1 MIAFYF
7 VEPKFCRLHELVYFC
22 SKLIQSDMKNPMT
35 RVLASAAL
43 ALAALAIT
51 SCTGKKFHVSGEIA
65 DAKDSV
71 LYFENMSLDGPVT
84 VDSVKLG
91 ADGTFDFSGEAPQ
104 NPEFYRL
111 RIAGQ
116 IINIAIDSTENV
128 SVKASY
134 PGMAAQYDINGSEE
148 CSKIKELALK
158 QIDLQARAQ
167 AIAVNNNISE
177 QQANDSIEG
186 LINAYK
192 NDVKLNYIFKEPGKA
207 YAYFALFQAIG
218 NRLIFNPRQ
227 SKDDV
232 KVFAAV
238 ATSWDTY
245 YPNSER
251 GKNLHNIAIEGMKN
265 IRIVENE
272 QRGLQIDASKVQQT
286 GIIDIELLDNRG
298 VTRRLSDL
306 KGKTVMLMFHVF
318 ASDKSTEQIMHL
330 RSLYNKYHAQGFEI
344 YMVSLD
350 PDEHFWKEQTAA
362 LPWINVRDA
371 NGVNSQT
378 VRLYNVQQL
387 PAYYLIDKTNTLKAR
402 DSQIKDLEQAINNL
416 L

>member
-1 MIAFYF
+1 M
-7 VEPKFCRLHELVYFC
+7 LV
-22 SKLIQSDMKNPMT
+22 
-35 RVLASAAL
+35 SAAL
-43 ALAALAIT
+43 VLAALAIT
-51 SCTGKKFHVSGEIA
+51 SCTGKKFNVSGEIA
-65 DAKDSV
+65 GAKDSM
-71 LYFENMSLDGPVT
+71 LYFENMSLDGPVA
-84 VDSVKLG
+84 VDSVKLS
-91 ADGTFDFSGEAPQ
+91 ADGSFSFSQDAPS

-116 IINIAIDSTENV
+116 IIFHAAATTENIT
-128 SVKASY
+128 VKATY
-134 PGMAAQYDINGSEE
+134 PGMASQYEVKGSEE

-158 QIDLQARAQ
+158 QMDLQARVQ
-167 AIAVNNNISE
+167 AVAMNNHLTE

-192 NDVKLNYIFKEPGKA
+192 TDVKLNYIIKAPGKA
-207 YAYFALFQAIG
+207 SSYFALFQAIG
-218 NRLIFNPRQ
+218 SRLIFNPRQ
-227 SKDDV
+227 NKDDI
-232 KVFAAV
+232 KMFAAV

-251 GKNLHNIAIEGMKN
+251 GKNLHNIAIEGMKTV
-265 IRIVENE
+265 RIVENE
-272 QRGLQIDASKVQQT
+272 QREMQIDASKVQQT
-286 GIIDIELLDNRG
+286 GIIDMALQDNHG

-306 KGKTVMLMFHVF
+306 KGKAVMLMFHVF

-371 NGVNSQT
+371 DGVNSQN

-402 DSQIKDLEQAINNL
+402 DSQIKNLDEAIANL

>member
-1 MIAFYF
+1 MRKKI
-7 VEPKFCRLHELVYFC
+7 
-22 SKLIQSDMKNPMT
+22 S

-65 DAKDSV
+65 NAKDSV
-71 LYFENMSLDGPVT
+71 LYFENMSLDGPVA

-91 ADGTFDFSGEAPQ
+91 EDGSFSFSEDAPQ

-116 IINIAIDSTENV
+116 IINIAVDSTENI

-134 PGMAAQYDINGSEE
+134 PGMAAQYEVKGSTE
-148 CSKIKELALK
+148 CDKIKELALK

-167 AIAVNNNISE
+167 AVAMNRSLGE

-186 LINAYK
+186 MINAYK
-192 NDVKLNYIFKEPGKA
+192 DDVKRNYIFKEPGKA

-218 NRLIFNPRQ
+218 SRLIFNPRQ
-227 SKDDV
+227 SKDDI

-251 GKNLHNIAIEGMKN
+251 GKNLHNIAIEGLKTV
-265 IRIVENE
+265 RIVENE
-272 QRGLQIDASKVQQT
+272 QRELQIDASKVQQT
-286 GIIDIELLDNRG
+286 GIIDMALQDNHG

-306 KGKTVMLMFHVF
+306 KGKAVMLMFHVF

-371 NGVNSQT
+371 DGVNSQN

-387 PAYYLIDKTNTLKAR
+387 PSYFLIDKTNTLKAR
-402 DSQIKDLEQAINNL
+402 DSQVKDLEAAIAAL

>member
-1 MIAFYF
+1 
-7 VEPKFCRLHELVYFC
+7 
-22 SKLIQSDMKNPMT
+22 MKRNIS
-35 RVLASAAL
+35 RVLAFAAL
-43 ALAALAIT
+43 TLAAIAIT

-65 DAKDSV
+65 NAKDSV

-91 ADGTFDFSGEAPQ
+91 SDGSFDFSQEAPQ
-104 NPEFYRL
+104 SPEFYRL

-116 IINIAIDSTENV
+116 IINIAVDSTENI
-128 SVKASY
+128 SVKATY
-134 PGMAAQYDINGSEE
+134 PNMASQYEVTGSEE

-158 QIDLQARAQ
+158 QMDLQARV
-167 AIAVNNNISE
+167 IAVANNNYLTE
-177 QQANDSIEG
+177 QQSNDSIEG
-186 LINAYK
+186 MINRYK
-192 NDVKLNYIFKEPGKA
+192 QDVKLNYIIKNPAKA
-207 YAYFALFQAIG
+207 SSYFALFQAIG
-218 NRLIFNPRQ
+218 NRLLFNPRQ
-227 SKDDV
+227 SKDDI
-232 KVFAAV
+232 KMFAAV

-251 GKNLHNIAIEGMKN
+251 GKNLHNIAIEGMKTV
-265 IRIVENE
+265 RIVENE
-272 QRGLQIDASKVQQT
+272 QRGLQIEASKVQQT
-286 GIIDIELLDNRG
+286 GIIDIALQDNRG

-306 KGKTVMLMFHVF
+306 NGKVVMLMFHVF
-318 ASDKSTEQIMHL
+318 ASDHSTEQIMRL

-371 NGVNSQT
+371 NGVNSQNL
-378 VRLYNVQQL
+378 RLYNVQQL
-387 PAYYLIDKTNTLKAR
+387 PAYYLIDRTNTLKAR
-402 DSQIKDLEQAINNL
+402 DSQIKNLDEAIANL

>member
-1 MIAFYF
+1 
-7 VEPKFCRLHELVYFC
+7 
-22 SKLIQSDMKNPMT
+22 MKRNIS
-35 RVLASAAL
+35 RVLVSAAL
-43 ALAALAIT
+43 VLAALAIT
-51 SCTGKKFHVSGEIA
+51 SCNGKKFNVSGEIA
-65 DAKDSV
+65 GAKDSM
-71 LYFENMSLDGPVT
+71 LYFENMSLDGPVA
-84 VDSVKLG
+84 VDSVKLS
-91 ADGTFDFSGEAPQ
+91 ADGSFSFSQDAPS

-116 IINIAIDSTENV
+116 IINLAVDSTENIT
-128 SVKASY
+128 VKATY
-134 PGMAAQYDINGSEE
+134 PGMASQYEVKGSEE

-158 QIDLQARAQ
+158 QMDLQARVQ
-167 AIAVNNNISE
+167 AVAMNNHFTE

-192 NDVKLNYIFKEPGKA
+192 TDVKLNYIIKAPGKA
-207 YAYFALFQAIG
+207 SSYFALFQAIG
-218 NRLIFNPRQ
+218 SRLIFNPRQ
-227 SKDDV
+227 NKDDI
-232 KVFAAV
+232 KMFAAV

-251 GKNLHNIAIEGMKN
+251 GKNLHNIAIEGMKTV
-265 IRIVENE
+265 RIVENE
-272 QRGLQIDASKVQQT
+272 QREMQIDASKVQQT
-286 GIIDIELLDNRG
+286 GIIDMALQDNHG

-306 KGKTVMLMFHVF
+306 KGKAVMLMFHVF

-371 NGVNSQT
+371 DGVNSQN

-402 DSQIKDLEQAINNL
+402 DSQIKNLDEAIANL

>member
-1 MIAFYF
+1 
-7 VEPKFCRLHELVYFC
+7 
-22 SKLIQSDMKNPMT
+22 MT

-43 ALAALAIT
+43 TLAALAIT

-91 ADGTFDFSGEAPQ
+91 ANGTFDFSEDAPQ

-134 PGMAAQYDINGSEE
+134 PGMASQYDIKGSEE

-167 AIAVNNNISE
+167 AIAANSSLSE
-177 QQANDSIEG
+177 QQASDSIEG
-186 LINAYK
+186 IISAYK
-192 NDVKLNYIFKEPGKA
+192 DDVKLNYIFKEPGKA

-286 GIIDIELLDNRG
+286 GIIDMALLDNHG

-318 ASDKSTEQIMHL
+318 ASEKSTEQIMRL

-371 NGVNSQT
+371 NGVNSQY

>member
-1 MIAFYF
+1 MLAFA
-7 VEPKFCRLHELVYFC
+7 
-22 SKLIQSDMKNPMT
+22 
-35 RVLASAAL
+35 VLT
-43 ALAALAIT
+43 LAAIAIT

-65 DAKDSV
+65 NAKDSV

-91 ADGTFDFSGEAPQ
+91 SDGSFDFSQEAPQ
-104 NPEFYRL
+104 SPEFYRL

-116 IINIAIDSTENV
+116 IINIAVDSTENI
-128 SVKASY
+128 SVKATY
-134 PGMAAQYDINGSEE
+134 PNMASQYEVTGSEE

-158 QIDLQARAQ
+158 QMDLQARVF
-167 AIAVNNNISE
+167 AVANNNYLTE

-186 LINAYK
+186 MINRYK
-192 NDVKLNYIFKEPGKA
+192 QDVKLNYIIKNPAKA
-207 YAYFALFQAIG
+207 SSYFALFQAIG
-218 NRLIFNPRQ
+218 NRLLFNPRQ
-227 SKDDV
+227 NKDDI
-232 KVFAAV
+232 KMFAAV

-251 GKNLHNIAIEGMKN
+251 GKNLHNIAIEGMRTV
-265 IRIVENE
+265 RIVENE
-272 QRGLQIDASKVQQT
+272 QRGLQIEASKVQQT
-286 GIIDIELLDNRG
+286 GIIDIALQDNRG

-306 KGKTVMLMFHVF
+306 NGKVVMLMFHVF
-318 ASDKSTEQIMHL
+318 ASDHSTEQIMRL

-371 NGVNSQT
+371 NGVNSQNL
-378 VRLYNVQQL
+378 RLYNVQQL
-387 PAYYLIDKTNTLKAR
+387 PAYYLIDRTNTLKAR
-402 DSQIKDLEQAINNL
+402 DSQIKNLDEAIANL

>member
-1 MIAFYF
+1 M
-7 VEPKFCRLHELVYFC
+7 R
-22 SKLIQSDMKNPMT
+22 KNIS
-35 RVLASAAL
+35 RVLASATL

-65 DAKDSV
+65 NAKDSV

-91 ADGTFDFSGEAPQ
+91 EDGSFSFSEDAPQ

-116 IINIAIDSTENV
+116 IINIAVDSTENI

-134 PGMAAQYDINGSEE
+134 PGMAAQYEVKGSTE
-148 CSKIKELALK
+148 CDKIKELALK

-167 AIAVNNNISE
+167 AVAMNRSLGE

-186 LINAYK
+186 MINAYK
-192 NDVKLNYIFKEPGKA
+192 DDVKRNYIFKEPGKA

-218 NRLIFNPRQ
+218 SRLIFNPRQ
-227 SKDDV
+227 SKDDI

-251 GKNLHNIAIEGMKN
+251 GKNLHNIAIEGLKTV
-265 IRIVENE
+265 RIVENE
-272 QRGLQIDASKVQQT
+272 QRELQIDASKVQQT
-286 GIIDIELLDNRG
+286 GIIDMALQDNHG

-306 KGKTVMLMFHVF
+306 KGKAVMLMFHVF

-371 NGVNSQT
+371 DGVNSQN

-387 PAYYLIDKTNTLKAR
+387 PSYFLIDKTNTLKAR
-402 DSQIKDLEQAINNL
+402 DSQVKDLDAAIAAL

>member
-1 MIAFYF
+1 
-7 VEPKFCRLHELVYFC
+7 
-22 SKLIQSDMKNPMT
+22 MT

-43 ALAALAIT
+43 TLAALAIT

-91 ADGTFDFSGEAPQ
+91 ADGNFDFSEDAPQ

-134 PGMAAQYDINGSEE
+134 PGMASQYDIKGSEE

-167 AIAVNNNISE
+167 AIAANSSLSE
-177 QQANDSIEG
+177 QQASDSIEG
-186 LINAYK
+186 IISAYK
-192 NDVKLNYIFKEPGKA
+192 DDVKLNYIFKEPGKA

-286 GIIDIELLDNRG
+286 GIIDMALLDNHG

-318 ASDKSTEQIMHL
+318 ASEKSTEQIMRL

-371 NGVNSQT
+371 NGVNSQYL
-378 VRLYNVQQL
+378 RLYNVQQL

>member
-1 MIAFYF
+1 
-7 VEPKFCRLHELVYFC
+7 
-22 SKLIQSDMKNPMT
+22 MKRNIS
-35 RVLASAAL
+35 RVLAFAVL
-43 ALAALAIT
+43 TLAAIAIT

-65 DAKDSV
+65 NAKDSV

-91 ADGTFDFSGEAPQ
+91 SDGSFDFSQEAPQ
-104 NPEFYRL
+104 SPEFYRL

-116 IINIAIDSTENV
+116 IINIAVDSTENI
-128 SVKASY
+128 SVKATY
-134 PGMAAQYDINGSEE
+134 PNMASQYEVTGSEE

-158 QIDLQARAQ
+158 QMDLQARVF
-167 AIAVNNNISE
+167 AVANNNYLTE

-186 LINAYK
+186 MINRYK
-192 NDVKLNYIFKEPGKA
+192 QDVKLNYIIKNPAKA
-207 YAYFALFQAIG
+207 SSYFALFQAIG
-218 NRLIFNPRQ
+218 NRLLFNPRQ
-227 SKDDV
+227 NKDDI
-232 KVFAAV
+232 KMFAAV

-251 GKNLHNIAIEGMKN
+251 GKNLHNIAIEGMRTV
-265 IRIVENE
+265 RIVENE
-272 QRGLQIDASKVQQT
+272 QRGLQIEASKVQQT
-286 GIIDIELLDNRG
+286 GIIDIALQDNRG

-306 KGKTVMLMFHVF
+306 NGKVVMLMFHVF
-318 ASDKSTEQIMHL
+318 ASDHSTEQIMRL

-371 NGVNSQT
+371 NGVNSQNL
-378 VRLYNVQQL
+378 RLYNVQQL
-387 PAYYLIDKTNTLKAR
+387 PAYYLIDRTNTLKAR
-402 DSQIKDLEQAINNL
+402 DSQIKNLDEAIANL

>member
-1 MIAFYF
+1 MRKNIS
-7 VEPKFCRLHELVYFC
+7 RL
-22 SKLIQSDMKNPMT
+22 
-35 RVLASAAL
+35 LASAAL
-43 ALAALAIT
+43 TLAALAIT

-65 DAKDSV
+65 NAKDSI
-71 LYFENMSLDGPVT
+71 LYFENKSLDGPVT

-91 ADGTFDFSGEAPQ
+91 DDGSFSFSEDAPKS
-104 NPEFYRL
+104 PEFYRL

-116 IINIAIDSTENV
+116 IINIAVDSTENI

-134 PGMAAQYDINGSEE
+134 PGMAAQYEVKGSAE
-148 CSKIKELALK
+148 CDKIKELALK

-167 AIAVNNNISE
+167 AVSMNRNLGE

-192 NDVKLNYIFKEPGKA
+192 DDVKRNYIFKEPGKA

-218 NRLIFNPRQ
+218 SRLIFNPRQ
-227 SKDDV
+227 SKDDI

-245 YPNSER
+245 YPDSER
-251 GKNLHNIAIEGMKN
+251 GKNLHNIAIEGLKTV
-265 IRIVENE
+265 RIVENE
-272 QRGLQIDASKVQQT
+272 QRKLQIDASKVQQT
-286 GIIDIELLDNRG
+286 GIIDMALQDNHG

-306 KGKTVMLMFHVF
+306 KGKAVMLMFHVF

-371 NGVNSQT
+371 DGVNSQN

-387 PAYYLIDKTNTLKAR
+387 PSYFLIDKTNTLKAR
-402 DSQIKDLEQAINNL
+402 DSQVKDLDAAIAAL

>member
-1 MIAFYF
+1 M
-7 VEPKFCRLHELVYFC
+7 R
-22 SKLIQSDMKNPMT
+22 KNIS
-35 RVLASAAL
+35 RVLASATL

-65 DAKDSV
+65 NAKDST

-91 ADGTFDFSGEAPQ
+91 EDGSFSFSEDAPQ

-116 IINIAIDSTENV
+116 IINIAVDSTENI

-134 PGMAAQYDINGSEE
+134 PGMAAQYEVKGSTE
-148 CSKIKELALK
+148 CDKIKELALK

-167 AIAVNNNISE
+167 AVAMNRSLGE

-186 LINAYK
+186 MISAYK
-192 NDVKLNYIFKEPGKA
+192 DDVKRNYIFKEPGKA

-218 NRLIFNPRQ
+218 SRLIFNPRQ
-227 SKDDV
+227 SKDDI

-251 GKNLHNIAIEGMKN
+251 GKNLHNIAIEGLKTV
-265 IRIVENE
+265 RIVENE
-272 QRGLQIDASKVQQT
+272 QRELQIDASKVQQT
-286 GIIDIELLDNRG
+286 GIIDMALLDNHG

-306 KGKTVMLMFHVF
+306 KGKAVMLMFHVF

-371 NGVNSQT
+371 DGVNSQN

-387 PAYYLIDKTNTLKAR
+387 PSYFLIDKTNTLKAR
-402 DSQIKDLEQAINNL
+402 DSQVKDLDAAIAAL